1 MHLYTTEVLAHLGL
15 RFLQNWHTGEIS
27 FLWQAPWIASTQGLF
42 LTFWIAHCWLSNIF
56 WQKDANKAEHIKK
69 KKSTQTFSFPFP
81 YSSLAKF
88 GMAYAI
94 DFFFFSFPIFLCLE
108 LAEKRYL
115 FGFKRFSVGLSWGI
129 YYQS

>member
-1 MHLYTTEVLAHLGL
+1 MATTPLLFCHFLMHLYTTEVLAHLGL

-94 DFFFFSFPIFLCLE
+94 DFFFFF
-108 LAEKRYL
+108 
-115 FGFKRFSVGLSWGI
+115 FSHFSLLRAG
-129 YYQS
+129 